1 MPTKKE
7 STLLVKKIIEENMSK
22 ENTGN
27 KYTAASNNF
36 WQYCKLI
43 NPKFFKDSRPHLK
56 EIADTLQAFYENR
69 IIKLKPED
77 DWTILSDQELEDLIC
92 SGDPEVLVQYI
103 VCFKLMMNLPPR
115 HGKSYILTLYTQWML
130 GKDNENRV
138 ITVSYNETLATRFSA
153 SVRDGI
159 DATKIDN
166 KINIFSDVFP
176 TTKIKYGDSSKQLW
190 ALEGQFFNYL
200 GTGFGG
206 TITGIGCRI
215 GIIDD
220 PIKNAS
226 EAFNERVL
234 DEQYEWY
241 TNTYLSRIEEGGKQ
255 IINMTRW
262 STKDLCGKVLEAEP
276 DDWYVIKMKACLKEE
291 DKKTGE
297 SGKMLCPEL
306 LSYKSYKDKTKP
318 GKMSPE
324 IAEANY
330 QQQPMDSKGKLYTYF
345 KTYTELPKD
354 DKGRHLVEII
364 IAYAD
369 TADEGAD
376 KLCAI
381 VADVWQG
388 EGWVTDV
395 YYSDKGMEV
404 TEPETADMFVFNN
417 VSLAK
422 IESNNGGRGFARN
435 VEKHIWQKYKTKKV
449 KIEWFHQ
456 SENKIS
462 RILSNST
469 FVMEHIYFPF
479 NWKERWPEFYRDM
492 NSFQRA
498 GKNKH
503 DDAPDAVTGL
513 AEMIQGKIKKKI
525 KFGNKGILGL
535 R

>member
-1 MPTKKE
+1 MPNKKE
-7 STLLVKKIIEENMSK
+7 STLLVKKVLEENMSK
-22 ENTGN
+22 ENTEN

-36 WQYCKLI
+36 WQYCKLM

-69 IIKLKPED
+69 IIKLKQED
-77 DWTILSDQELEDLIC
+77 DWTILSEQEIEDLIC
-92 SGDPEVLVQYI
+92 SGMPEVPIEYI
-103 VCFKLMMNLPPR
+103 VCSKLMMNLPPR
-115 HGKSYILTLYTQWML
+115 HGKSYILQLLTQWMM
-130 GKDNENRV
+130 GKDNENRI

-159 DATKIDN
+159 DATKIDT
-166 KINIFSDVFP
+166 KINIFYDVFP

-220 PIKNAS
+220 PIKNAA

-276 DDWYVIKMKACLKEE
+276 DDWYVIKMKACLNEE
-291 DKKTGE
+291 TGD
-297 SGKMLCPEL
+297 MLCPDL
-306 LSYKSYKDKTKP
+306 LSFKSYKDKTKP

-354 DKGRHLVEII
+354 NNGSLVFEDI
-364 IAYAD
+364 IAYGD

-376 KLCAI
+376 KLCVIAGI
-381 VADVWQG
+381 KWQG
-388 EGWVTDV
+388 EGFVTDV
-395 YYSDKGMEV
+395 YYTTDGMEV
-404 TEPETADMFVFNN
+404 TEPKTAEMLVENN
-417 VSLAK
+417 VKNAK
-422 IESNNGGRGFARN
+422 IESNNGGKGFARN
-435 VEKHIWQKYKTKKV
+435 VVSIIWNKFKTKKV
-449 KIEWFHQ
+449 HVEWFHQ
-456 SENKIS
+456 SDNKMA
-462 RILSNST
+462 RILSNSS
-469 FVMEHIYFPF
+469 FVMEHVYFPY
-479 NWKERWPEFYRDM
+479 NWRDRFPEFYRDM

-503 DDAPDAVTGL
+503 DDAPDAVTGF
-513 AEMIQGKIKKKI
+513 AEMVQGKTKKKARVLN
-525 KFGNKGILGL
+525 KRLFGL
-535 R
+535 

>member
-1 MPTKKE
+1 MGILDE
-7 STLLVKKIIEENMSK
+7 LVK
-22 ENTGN
+22 N
-27 KYTAASNNF
+27 KNKDEYSLAGDSF
-36 WQYCKLI
+36 WEYCKLK
-43 NPKFFKDSRPHLK
+43 NPKFFKESRPHLK
-56 EIADTLQAFYENR
+56 EIAEDLQAFYENR
-69 IIKLKPED
+69 IIKFFPD
-77 DWTILSDQELEDLIC
+77 DTDWVIISSEELESL
-92 SGDPEVLVQYI
+92 PNEVKSKLS
-103 VCFKLMMNLPPR
+103 VCVKLMMNLPPR
-115 HGKSYILTLYTQWML
+115 HGKSYILTLFTQWML

-159 DATKIDN
+159 DETKIDN
-166 KINIFSDVFP
+166 NLVIFSDVFP

-220 PIKNAS
+220 PIKNAA

-276 DDWYVIKMKACLKEE
+276 GDWYVIKMKACLNEE
-291 DKKTGE
+291 TGE
-297 SGKMLCPEL
+297 MLCPEL
-306 LSYKSYKDKTKP
+306 LSFKSYKDKTKP

-354 DKGRHLVEII
+354 DKGRQLLEII
-364 IAYAD
+364 IAYGD

-376 KLCAI
+376 KLCVIA
-381 VADVWQG
+381 ANVWQG
-388 EGWVTDV
+388 EGWVIDV
-395 YYSDKGMEV
+395 YYTDKGMEV
-404 TEPETADMFVFNN
+404 TEPETADMLVANN

-435 VEKHIWQKYKTKKV
+435 VEKHIWQKHKTKKV

-456 SENKIS
+456 SQNKIS

-469 FVMEHIYFPF
+469 FVMEHLYFPF

-492 NSFQRA
+492 NSFQRT

-513 AEMIQGKIKKKI
+513 AEMIQGKIKKKM
-525 KFGNKGILGL
+525 GILDRRMLGL
-535 R
+535 